1 MLLLL
6 LFIFQI
12 TSNSWTNADLRPPP
26 IGSQI
31 VSDKLNRTGIYG
43 VKIKE
48 ILKILDNST
57 AGSEEQKNRLKA
69 YTASMSNVK
78 VKQATQKI
86 FDEMQNVQN
95 FTWMV
100 LNRTDEE
107 LSPVLGD
114 IMIQVQE
121 VIDRTCKDLKGNY
134 TVCLPA
140 AMRNVASQMISY
152 VGRNKTKIAFDRLL
166 EWESGQKAGIE
177 QMRKFFA

>member
-114 IMIQVQE
+114 IMIQ
-121 VIDRTCKDLKGNY
+121 
-134 TVCLPA
+134 
-140 AMRNVASQMISY
+140 
-152 VGRNKTKIAFDRLL
+152 KIAFDRLL